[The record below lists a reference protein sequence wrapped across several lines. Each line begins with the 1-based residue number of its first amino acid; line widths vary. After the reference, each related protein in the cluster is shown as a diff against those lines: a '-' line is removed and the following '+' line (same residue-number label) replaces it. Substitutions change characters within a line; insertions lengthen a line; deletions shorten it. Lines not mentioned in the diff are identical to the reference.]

1 MDTASLVKQLE
12 TTLKSKKTQN
22 YSYVIIFLLIF
33 SIFIVAAIK
42 PALTT
47 AFSLQREEA
56 ELTKLDAKY
65 DEAIIS
71 IVNTQSLIEE
81 VRDDLP
87 LYDAALPDRPN
98 VNTLLND
105 IQTAAAEN
113 EITPTSINV
122 GEVNLKQV
130 GGIKVKTLKIT
141 MEASSSFDK
150 LRGFTDSLITQR
162 RLKAIDQ
169 FKIEK
174 NDKIKG
180 STESGELKLSLE
192 VEGLYL

>member
-1 MDTASLVKQLE
+1 MDTTSLVKQLE

-65 DEAIIS
+65 EEAIIS

-87 LYDAALPDRPN
+87 LYDEALPDRPN

>member
-12 TTLKSKKTQN
+12 ATLASKKTQN
-22 YSYVIIFLLIF
+22 YSYVIIFLIIF
-33 SIFIVAAIK
+33 SIFIIAAIK

-47 AFSLQREEA
+47 AFSLQKEEV

-65 DEAIIS
+65 EEAILS

-87 LYDAALPDRPN
+87 LFETALPDRPN

-105 IQTAAAEN
+105 LQIAADEN
-113 EITPTSINV
+113 NIIPTSINV
-122 GEVNLKQV
+122 GEVNLKQI
-130 GGIKVKTLKIT
+130 GGVKVKTLKIT
-141 MEASSSFDK
+141 METSSSFNN
-150 LRGFTDSLITQR
+150 LRGFANTLIDQR
-162 RLKAIDQ
+162 RLKAIDS

-174 NDKIKG
+174 KEKSKG
-180 STESGELKLSLE
+180 STESAELKLSLE

>member
-12 TTLKSKKTQN
+12 ATLTSKKTQN
-22 YSYVIIFLLIF
+22 YSYVIIFLIIF
-33 SIFIVAAIK
+33 SIFIIAAIK

-47 AFSLQREEA
+47 AFSLQKEEV

-65 DEAIIS
+65 EEAILS

-105 IQTAAAEN
+105 IQIAADEN
-113 EITPTSINV
+113 NITPTSINV
-122 GEVNLKQV
+122 GEVNLKQI
-130 GGIKVKTLKIT
+130 GGVKVKTLKIT
-141 MEASSSFDK
+141 METSSSFDN
-150 LRGFTDSLITQR
+150 LRGFANTLIDQR
-162 RLKAIDQ
+162 RLKAIDS

-174 NDKIKG
+174 KEKSKG
-180 STESGELKLSLE
+180 STESAELKLSLE

>member
-12 TTLKSKKTQN
+12 ATLASKKTQN
-22 YSYVIIFLLIF
+22 YSYVIIFLIIF
-33 SIFIVAAIK
+33 SIFIIAAIK

-47 AFSLQREEA
+47 AFSLQKEEV

-65 DEAIIS
+65 EEAILS

-105 IQTAAAEN
+105 IQIAAEVN
-113 EITPTSINV
+113 NIIPTSINV
-122 GEVNLKQV
+122 GEVNLKQI
-130 GGIKVKTLKIT
+130 GGVKVKTLKIT
-141 MEASSSFDK
+141 METSSSFNN
-150 LRGFTDSLITQR
+150 LRGFANTLIDQR
-162 RLKAIDQ
+162 RLKAIDS

-174 NDKIKG
+174 KEKSKG
-180 STESGELKLSLE
+180 STESAELKLSLE

>member
-12 TTLKSKKTQN
+12 ATLASKKTQN
-22 YSYVIIFLLIF
+22 YSYVIIFLIIF
-33 SIFIVAAIK
+33 SIFIIAAIK

-47 AFSLQREEA
+47 AFSLQKEEA

-65 DEAIIS
+65 EEAILS

-87 LYDAALPDRPN
+87 LFETALPDRPN

-105 IQTAAAEN
+105 LQIAADEN
-113 EITPTSINV
+113 NIIPTSINV
-122 GEVNLKQV
+122 GEVNLKQI
-130 GGIKVKTLKIT
+130 GGVKVKTLKIT
-141 MEASSSFDK
+141 METSSSFNN
-150 LRGFTDSLITQR
+150 LRGFANTLIDQR
-162 RLKAIDQ
+162 RLKAIDS

-174 NDKIKG
+174 KEKSKG
-180 STESGELKLSLE
+180 STESAELKLSLE

>member
-12 TTLKSKKTQN
+12 ATLTSKKTQN
-22 YSYVIIFLLIF
+22 YSYVIIFLIIF
-33 SIFIVAAIK
+33 SIFIIAAIK

-47 AFSLQREEA
+47 AFSLQKEEV

-65 DEAIIS
+65 EEAILS

-105 IQTAAAEN
+105 IQIAAEEN
-113 EITPTSINV
+113 NITPTSINV
-122 GEVNLKQV
+122 GEVNLKQI
-130 GGIKVKTLKIT
+130 GGVKVKTLKIT
-141 MEASSSFDK
+141 METSSSFNN
-150 LRGFTDSLITQR
+150 LRGFANTLIDQR
-162 RLKAIDQ
+162 RLKAIDS

-174 NDKIKG
+174 REKSKG
-180 STESGELKLSLE
+180 STESAELKLSLE